1 MKYLIVLTWF
11 FATISFMSCTDR
23 IFINKPK
30 KDIEKVFNYKEN
42 DSVLTKI
49 IDNKDTLAYLISF
62 ENGPFELYFLFDS
75 LSLCEKEVLKI
86 YCSHCAEEYLKLIKE
101 DKKYKFKK
109 LNNVYYF
116 SKYNKY
122 TMMRV
127 SENEDLEICKKI
139 ILERKHWDKPY
150 YENMEARAREYE
162 KGL

>member
-1 MKYLIVLTWF
+1 MKYFIVLTWF
-11 FATISFMSCTDR
+11 FATLSFISCSER
-23 IFINKPK
+23 IYINKSKNEIENFIKINKKDPTISKFIN
-30 KDIEKVFNYKEN
+30 
-42 DSVLTKI
+42 
-49 IDNKDTLAYLISF
+49 NKDTLAYIMDYES
-62 ENGPFELYFLFDS
+62 GPLELYFLFDS

-86 YCSHCAEEYLKLIKE
+86 YCSHCAEEYLNLIKE

-116 SKYNKY
+116 SKYDKY

-150 YENMEARAREYE
+150 YENMEARAKEYE
-162 KGL
+162 LKN